1 MVYQLVCW
9 LYFKDFFFFIFQK
22 KYNPKLDRARR
33 LGLEISKRDPSLNLH
48 ELYRRY
54 EFSICWYVNF
64 PFIMSF
70 KKSNYYSRLLFILL
84 YSLGLEEDKIDEDRR
99 GIRLEAIHFRGLK
112 DMNTKDV
119 FEYYREFNPGD
130 VEWIDDQSCKL
141 FISRSFT
148 WPL

>member
-1 MVYQLVCW
+1 
-9 LYFKDFFFFIFQK
+9 
-22 KYNPKLDRARR
+22 
-33 LGLEISKRDPSLNLH
+33 
-48 ELYRRY
+48 
-54 EFSICWYVNF
+54 
-64 PFIMSF
+64 MSF
-70 KKSNYYSRLLFILL
+70 KKLNYYSRLLFILL
-84 YSLGLEEDKIDEDRR
+84 YSLGLEEDKIDGDRR

>member
-1 MVYQLVCW
+1 MLRCGLAIYHVNYKIKIL
-9 LYFKDFFFFIFQK
+9 FKIIFF
-22 KYNPKLDRARR
+22 
-33 LGLEISKRDPSLNLH
+33 
-48 ELYRRY
+48 
-54 EFSICWYVNF
+54 
-64 PFIMSF
+64 
-70 KKSNYYSRLLFILL
+70 LL

-141 FISRSFT
+141 TISRSYT
-148 WPL
+148 

>member
-54 EFSICWYVNF
+54 EFSICWYVNL

>member
-1 MVYQLVCW
+1 M
-9 LYFKDFFFFIFQK
+9 
-22 KYNPKLDRARR
+22 
-33 LGLEISKRDPSLNLH
+33 
-48 ELYRRY
+48 
-54 EFSICWYVNF
+54 

-70 KKSNYYSRLLFILL
+70 KKLNYYSRLLFILL

-148 WPL
+148 